1 MAYRKLS
8 EQVQLLT
15 NPQRS
20 DTFVK
25 EFKNAVREGDIEGA
39 YLSNERF
46 ELPKAFTRRG
56 SQETYNRSMREM
68 IFEVTPKFEKWFEDK
83 NRELAAT
90 RRGGS
95 IKPTIE
101 TIEAGLVDFS
111 ELAKATRQKMQA
123 SYNKGQSLGKS
134 RARTAKRK

>member
-8 EQVQLLT
+8 EQVELLT

-25 EFKNAVREGDIEGA
+25 EFKAAVREGEFEAA

-46 ELPKAFTRRG
+46 TLPKAFTRRG
-56 SQETYNRSMREM
+56 SDETYNRSMREM
-68 IFEVTPKFEKWFEDK
+68 IFDVTPAFEKWFEQK

-90 RRGGS
+90 RRGGN
-95 IKPTIE
+95 IKPSLE
-101 TIEAGLVDFS
+101 TIEAGLVDFKS
-111 ELAKATRQKMQA
+111 LARETRQKMQA

-134 RARTAKRK
+134 RARGSRST

>member
-1 MAYRKLS
+1 MTYRKLS

-25 EFKNAVREGDIEGA
+25 DFKNAVREGEFEAA

-46 ELPKAFTRRG
+46 QLPKAFTRRG
-56 SQETYNRSMREM
+56 SDATYNRSMREM
-68 IFEVTPKFEKWFEDK
+68 IFEVTPAFENWFEEK
-83 NRELAAT
+83 NRELAAS

-134 RARTAKRK
+134 RARGSRK

>member
-25 EFKNAVREGDIEGA
+25 EFKNAVREGEFEAA

-46 ELPKAFTRRG
+46 QLPKEFSRRG
-56 SQETYNRSMREM
+56 SDQTYSRSMREM
-68 IFEVTPKFEKWFEDK
+68 IFEVTPAFEKWFESK

-95 IKPTIE
+95 IKPSIE
-101 TIEAGLVDFS
+101 TIEAGLVDFKS
-111 ELAKATRQKMQA
+111 LAQQTRQKMQA
-123 SYNKGQSLGKS
+123 SFNKGQSLGKS